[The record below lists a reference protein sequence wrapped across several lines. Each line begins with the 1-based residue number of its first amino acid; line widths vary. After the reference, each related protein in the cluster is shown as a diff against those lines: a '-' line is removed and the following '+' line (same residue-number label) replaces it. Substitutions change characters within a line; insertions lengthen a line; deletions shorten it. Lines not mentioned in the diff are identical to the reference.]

1 MPAARISAPT
11 GSRRDSRRSVR
22 KAAEDAAELAAMAAT
37 AAISAAR
44 SGRNAYVA
52 DRQEVGTI
60 VEAASD
66 ATREACDGVHQAEP
80 DFEAAE
86 YSVHDDEDD

>member
-1 MPAARISAPT
+1 MWWCSDED
-11 GSRRDSRRSVR
+11 RRLGDLRCRQ
-22 KAAEDAAELAAMAAT
+22 
-37 AAISAAR
+37 SAAR

-66 ATREACDGVHQAEP
+66 ATREALDGVLQAEP